1 MSHFQAFLSH
11 YCIVA
16 VKKCKKNKKCRIVAV
31 TTIGHLTFAWKRW
44 YIYLRYILVWCE
56 GIA

>member
-16 VKKCKKNKKCRIVAV
+16 VKNVQKCIVAV